1 MNEEITKTLSV
12 LFNAETLP
20 SHEYL
25 FNLADKVSS
34 LLENEKTSYRPE
46 ADNGE
51 NGALLDFTSE
61 EELPVLVIPDL
72 HARSYF
78 LSHILNF
85 KLPEETVKGSPS
97 VLEAL
102 SEKKIRVICVGDLLH
117 SELRGRERWLNA
129 LEDFQKGNFTSQP
142 MKDEMQEGLTLLS
155 AVMELKLAFPDV
167 FHVLKGNHENI
178 MNERGEGNFPFRKFA
193 DEGEMV
199 YRFMQEAYGDDVLM
213 VISSFEKA
221 LPLLAAFNSCIISH
235 AEPETFFSKER
246 IINGMHDERLIQGLT
261 WTPNDEADEDSCIK
275 IINEFT
281 KNPDAIYLGGHRP
294 ISGTCTFR
302 QGGKYIQIH
311 NPEREFITLITPGR
325 IFDPDRDIM
334 DVNC

>member
-34 LLENEKTSYRPE
+34 LLESEKTSYRPE
-46 ADNGE
+46 ADNGTL
-51 NGALLDFTSE
+51 GALLDFTSE
-61 EELPVLVIPDL
+61 EELPVLIIPDL

-97 VLEAL
+97 VLKAL
-102 SEKKIRVICVGDLLH
+102 SEKKIRDLLH

-155 AVMELKLAFPDV
+155 SVMELKLAFPDV

-213 VISSFEKA
+213 VISSFEKHFPFLQPLIPA
-221 LPLLAAFNSCIISH
+221 LLVTQNRKRSFQ
-235 AEPETFFSKER
+235 R
-246 IINGMHDERLIQGLT
+246 NGL
-261 WTPNDEADEDSCIK
+261 
-275 IINEFT
+275 
-281 KNPDAIYLGGHRP
+281 
-294 ISGTCTFR
+294 
-302 QGGKYIQIH
+302 
-311 NPEREFITLITPGR
+311 
-325 IFDPDRDIM
+325 
-334 DVNC
+334 